1 VTQCIESQYQ
11 IHLIHNTFSI
21 DKGKWDIILN
31 PQIRAGSD
39 FKSSQFAE
47 IKGDRKNGTRKN
59 GTGKN
64 DWGGKNS
71 NKKNCVR
78 YILLSISICF

>member
-1 VTQCIESQYQ
+1 MVSRKLINFVTQCIESQYQ

-47 IKGDRKNGTRKN
+47 IKGDRKKWHRK
-59 GTGKN
+59 K
-64 DWGGKNS
+64 
-71 NKKNCVR
+71 
-78 YILLSISICF
+78 